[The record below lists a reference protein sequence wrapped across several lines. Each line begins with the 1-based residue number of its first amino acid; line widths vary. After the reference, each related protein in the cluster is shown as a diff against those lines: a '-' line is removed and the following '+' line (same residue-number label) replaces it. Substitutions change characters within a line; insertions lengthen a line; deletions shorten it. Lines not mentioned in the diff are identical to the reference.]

1 MAKGP
6 GGFSVGRVS
15 VKVVPD
21 TSDFRKELIRELKAA
36 VKGIEVEIPVKVNAK
51 TALAQL
57 KVLDQILK
65 KVDRTV
71 TPKVNLKTDLD
82 KGGGL
87 DTLNKNLDKLRSG
100 ADGASQG
107 IGRMS
112 HAMLIGIAV
121 FLLAAPLIALIA
133 TLLAGL
139 PSLLLALLAPIAAV
153 SLGMEGFSKA
163 AEKFQPTVD
172 RLKKSLSANFQEG
185 LTPVFERLNKLAP
198 TLDKGLN
205 QVADGII
212 HIMDQL
218 SLLLTSTEGMAQI
231 QNVLTN
237 IGVFLKDL
245 SVFINQSTAAFLK
258 LASVASDSFGILSAT
273 LNRFSTSFLE
283 MTDRIADSGQLR
295 AALEG
300 LNKVLDA
307 LLQGFVKLFESGIEA
322 MSVLGGPMAD
332 FIRQFIDL
340 IVILMPILT
349 ALSNTVFKVLGQ
361 AFESLGQVFA
371 ELRPGLEAFLDLFGT
386 LLVGALKAL
395 TPVLTAVADILSTVF
410 LKAFTAL
417 EPFIPTFL
425 DFFTK
430 LGQLIGEVLLV
441 AFESLEPLLDMFLSF
456 FVSLLEAITP
466 LLPSLFELVTVIL
479 RGFADIMAELAPRLI
494 EVAKDLMPQFLQVV
508 TDMVPILKD
517 FIGILI
523 EIIPPLVD
531 LAIQILDLIIPAI
544 SAFGAIVEEVWPAIK
559 QTIVGVLTYIQ
570 GFIDLVLGV
579 ITGDWD
585 RALEGLKKM
594 WEGGWDAIKGALKAA
609 LVFLVDSFIALPA
622 RLLGTLTGLPSQMA
636 ASGRAIVQGLIDGL
650 KSMAQ
655 SAINALSGIAKQLRD
670 LMPFSPA
677 KTGPFSGKGYTLY
690 SGMAMM
696 EDWAKGIEK
705 GGAEAISAMD
715 AVVGATAGS
724 MELEASIAAD
734 GYGSIGDKVASA
746 LAQWGIQIDANG
758 LARMVNTVN
767 QKNARR

>member
-1 MAKGP
+1 MTSP
-6 GGFSVGRVS
+6 GGFSAGRVS
-15 VKVVPD
+15 IQVVPD
-21 TSDFRKELIRELKAA
+21 TSGFRKDLVRELKAA
-36 VKGIEVEIPVKVNAK
+36 VKGLKVEIPVQLNAK

-57 KVLDQILK
+57 KVLDRILK
-65 KVDRTV
+65 RVDRTV

-87 DTLNKNLDKLRSG
+87 ETLNKNLDRLKSSSE
-100 ADGASQG
+100 GASQS

-112 HAMLIGIAV
+112 HAMLLTVAV
-121 FLLAAPLIALIA
+121 FLLAAPLIALVA

-172 RLKKSLSANFQEG
+172 RLKKSLSQNFQDG

-205 QVADGII
+205 QVADGLI
-212 HIMDQL
+212 HILDQL
-218 SLLLTSTEGMAQI
+218 SLMLTAPENMQLLANILENVGFFLTEI
-231 QNVLTN
+231 
-237 IGVFLKDL
+237 
-245 SVFINQSTAAFLK
+245 SVAINQGVLAFLK
-258 LASVASDSFGILSAT
+258 LASVASDSFGILTAT
-273 LNRFSTSFLE
+273 LNSFSGSFLD
-283 MTDRIADSGQLR
+283 MVNRISESGALTG
-295 AALEG
+295 ALEG

-307 LLQGFVKLFESGIEA
+307 LLQGFVKLFEAGIEA

-361 AFESLGQVFA
+361 AFESLGQIFA

-386 LLVGALKAL
+386 LLVGALKAI
-395 TPVLTAVADILSTVF
+395 TPILTAVADILSTVF
-410 LKAFTAL
+410 LKALTAIQ
-417 EPFIPTFL
+417 PFIPTFL

-430 LGQLIGEVLLV
+430 LGQLIGEALLT
-441 AFESLEPLLDMFLSF
+441 AFTALEPLLDQFLGF
-456 FVSLLEAITP
+456 FMSLLEAITP

-479 RGFADIMAELAPRLI
+479 RGFVDIMGQLAPQLV
-494 EVAKDLMPQFLQVV
+494 EVGKELLPQFLQVV
-508 TDMVPILKD
+508 KDLVPI
-517 FIGILI
+517 IGDLIGMLI
-523 EIIPPLVD
+523 EILPPIVD
-531 LAIQILDLIIPAI
+531 LAIAVLDLIIPAMQ
-544 SAFGAIVEEVWPAIK
+544 AFGSIVEEVWPAIK
-559 QTIVGVLTYIQ
+559 QIIEGVLTQLQ
-570 GFIDLVLGV
+570 GIINVILGV

-585 RALEGLKKM
+585 RALNGLKQIADGI
-594 WEGGWDAIKGALKAA
+594 WEQIKGAVKLA
-609 LVFLVDSFIALPA
+609 LTVLVDMFIALPA
-622 RLLGTLTGLPSQMA
+622 RLIGTLTGLPSQMA

-655 SAINALSGIAKQLRD
+655 SAINALSGIAQQLRD
-670 LMPFSPA
+670 LLPFSPA

-705 GGAEAISAMD
+705 GGAEAIATMD
-715 AVVGATAGS
+715 EVVGATAGS

-746 LAQWGIQIDANG
+746 LAQWGIQIDENG
-758 LARMVNTVN
+758 LARMVNNVN
-767 QKNARR
+767 RKNQRR